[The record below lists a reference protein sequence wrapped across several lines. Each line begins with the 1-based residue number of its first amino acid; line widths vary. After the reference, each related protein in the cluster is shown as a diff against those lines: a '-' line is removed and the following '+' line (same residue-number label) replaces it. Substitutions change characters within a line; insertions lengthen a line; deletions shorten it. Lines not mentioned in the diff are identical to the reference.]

1 MGHKLLM
8 AILLLLL
15 ALVASFAAG
24 YVLAISLMVMRGV
37 ILWEGDRYGN
47 MRHNKRAVQGGHPVR
62 LARIIE
68 NMIFIAILA
77 DLGGIFK

>member
-1 MGHKLLM
+1 MGHKLLV
-8 AILLLLL
+8 AIILL
-15 ALVASFAAG
+15 ALAASFAAG
-24 YVLAISLMVMRGV
+24 YVLAINLMMMRGV
-37 ILWEGDRYGN
+37 N
-47 MRHNKRAVQGGHPVR
+47 NKRAVQGGHPVR

>member
-1 MGHKLLM
+1 MGHKLLV
-8 AILLLLL
+8 AILLLAL
-15 ALVASFAAG
+15 AASFAAG
-24 YVLAISLMVMRGV
+24 YVLAINLMMMRGV
-37 ILWEGDRYGN
+37 N
-47 MRHNKRAVQGGHPVR
+47 NKRAVQGWHPVR